1 MASMST
7 RERFWE
13 VVCPYKDLAK
23 AGLLLSLVFLVLA
36 VAPLLTA
43 ELSRA
48 AFVVTVVNI
57 VLLTASALGF
67 GAIQYRCNQRW

>member
-1 MASMST
+1 MST

-13 VVCPYKDLAK
+13 VVCPYKELAK
-23 AGLLLSLVFLVLA
+23 AGFLLSLVFLVLA

-48 AFVVTVVNI
+48 AFVVTVVSI

-67 GAIQYRCNQRW
+67 GAIQHRCNQRW